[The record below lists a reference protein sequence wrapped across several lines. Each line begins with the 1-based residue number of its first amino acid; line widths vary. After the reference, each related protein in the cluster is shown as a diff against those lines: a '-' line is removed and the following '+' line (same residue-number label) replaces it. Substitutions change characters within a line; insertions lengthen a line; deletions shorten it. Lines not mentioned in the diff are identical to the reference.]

1 MDETFMNGY
10 GQVLLIF
17 ILIVLIIIVT
27 LMKVG
32 ASANEADWGHSWL
45 NRIDGLNRILCR
57 RFHCLQHNDIAL
69 PETGGA
75 LLVCNHISGLDP
87 LLMIAACKRPLRFLI
102 AREEYERFVLHG
114 LLKEVGCIPVDRKG
128 RPEQALREA
137 LRVLQQGEVVALFP
151 HGHIHLDSDPPRRLK
166 AGVIWLAQQT
176 GAPIIPMRL
185 SGVRGEGRTVS
196 AVFLP
201 SRARLQGFGTLDCAS
216 DDGQACLQQIAEYI
230 EGRAKIA
237 DET

>member
-1 MDETFMNGY
+1 MDGFL
-10 GQVLLIF
+10 QALLILT
-17 ILIVLIIIVT
+17 LIVLIILIA
-27 LMKVG
+27 LMRVG
-32 ASANEADWGHSWL
+32 ASANEVDWGHSWL
-45 NRIDGLNRILCR
+45 HRIDGLHRILCR
-57 RFHCLQHNDIAL
+57 RFHHLRHNDIAL
-69 PETGGA
+69 PENGGA

-102 AREEYERFVLHG
+102 AREEYERFGLHW
-114 LLKEVGCIPVDRKG
+114 LLKGVGCIPVDRKG

-166 AGVIWLAQQT
+166 GGVIWLSQQT
-176 GAPIIPMRL
+176 DAPIIPMRL
-185 SGVRGEGRTVS
+185 TDVRGEGRTVS

-201 SRARLQGFGTLDCAS
+201 SRARLQGFAALDCAGE
-216 DDGQACLQQIAEYI
+216 DGQACLQQIAGYI
-230 EGRAKIA
+230 EGRGEIA

>member
-1 MDETFMNGY
+1 MDGNL
-10 GQVLLIF
+10 QIILLLALI
-17 ILIVLIIIVT
+17 ILILFVG
-27 LMKVG
+27 LMMLG
-32 ASANEADWGHSWL
+32 ESANEADWGGLWL

-57 RFHCLQHNDIAL
+57 RLHRLQHDDIDL

-75 LLVCNHISGLDP
+75 LLVCNHVSGLDP

-102 AREEYERFVLHG
+102 AREQYERFGLHG
-114 LLKEVGCIPVDRKG
+114 LLKSVGCIPVDRKG

-166 AGVIWLAQQT
+166 GGVIWLAQQT

-185 SGVRGEGRTVS
+185 SGIRGEGRTVS

-201 SRARLQGFGTLDCAS
+201 SRAHLRGFAAMDCAGE
-216 DDGQACLQQIAEYI
+216 DAKACLQQIAEYI
-230 EGRAKIA
+230 EGRSEIA
-237 DET
+237 GET

>member
-1 MDETFMNGY
+1 MDGNL
-10 GQVLLIF
+10 QF
-17 ILIVLIIIVT
+17 ILLLALIILIMFVG
-27 LMKVG
+27 LMRLG
-32 ASANEADWGHSWL
+32 ESANEVDWGGLWL

-57 RFHCLQHNDIAL
+57 RFHHLQHNDIAL

-75 LLVCNHISGLDP
+75 LLVCNHVSGLDP

-102 AREEYERFVLHG
+102 AREEYERFGLHG
-114 LLKEVGCIPVDRKG
+114 LLKSVGCIPVDRKG

-166 AGVIWLAQQT
+166 RGVIWLAQQT

-185 SGVRGEGRTVS
+185 TGVWGEGFTVS
-196 AVFLP
+196 AVFMP
-201 SRARLQGFGTLDCAS
+201 SHARLQGFAAMDCAGE
-216 DDGQACLQQIAEYI
+216 DAKACLQQIAEYI
-230 EGRAKIA
+230 EGRAEIA
-237 DET
+237 GET

>member
-1 MDETFMNGY
+1 MDDY
-10 GQVLLIF
+10 LKVILII
-17 ILIVLIIIVT
+17 ILIVLIILIA
-27 LMKVG
+27 LIRLG
-32 ASANEADWGHSWL
+32 ESANEVDWGHPWL

-57 RFHCLQHNDIAL
+57 RFHRLQHNDIAL

-102 AREEYERFVLHG
+102 AREQYERFGLHW
-114 LLKEVGCIPVDRKG
+114 LLKGVGCIPVDRTG

-151 HGHIHLDSDPPRRLK
+151 HGRIHLDSDPPRRLK
-166 AGVIWLAQQT
+166 GGVIWLAKQT
-176 GAPIIPMRL
+176 GAPIFPMRL
-185 SGVRGEGRTVS
+185 TDVCGEGRTVS
-196 AVFLP
+196 AVFMP
-201 SRARLQGFGTLDCAS
+201 SRARLQGFTALDCAGE
-216 DDGQACLQQIAEYI
+216 DGQLCLQQIAECI
-230 EGRAKIA
+230 EGRAEIA